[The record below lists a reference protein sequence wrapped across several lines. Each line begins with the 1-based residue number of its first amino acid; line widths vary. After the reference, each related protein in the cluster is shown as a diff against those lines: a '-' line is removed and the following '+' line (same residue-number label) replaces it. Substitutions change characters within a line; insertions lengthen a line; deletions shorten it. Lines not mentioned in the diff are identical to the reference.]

1 MRGTIKKFAKRDC
14 KAINGTQFSML
25 DIFVDVVNDKN
36 EVRTY
41 RASLSW
47 DFARKYFKAYGKTT
61 AECVGAPC
69 EVSLVRSQYDERDG
83 VVKTATKIK
92 YFNLLNADETPF
104 RLIEKDSEIDF

>member
-14 KAINGTQFSML
+14 KAMNGTQFSML

-61 AECVGAPC
+61 SECVGAPC
-69 EVSLVRSQYDERDG
+69 EVSLVRSQYERDG

-92 YFNLLNADETPF
+92 YFNLLTDEGTPF
-104 RLIEKDSEIDF
+104 RLVEKDSEIDF

>member
-1 MRGTIKKFAKRDC
+1 MKGTIKKFSKRDC
-14 KAINGTQFSML
+14 KAMNGTQFFML

-69 EVSLVRSQYDERDG
+69 EVSLVRSQYERDG
-83 VVKTATKIK
+83 VIKTATKIK
-92 YFNLLNADETPF
+92 YFNLLTVDGKPF
-104 RLIEKDSEIDF
+104 CLVEKDSEIDF